1 MTSDAQ
7 KNKTF
12 VKGAVVLGIAGITIK
27 VLGAAFR
34 IPLTNIIGD
43 SGMGYYQTAY
53 PIYVLFLT
61 IATAGIPTAI
71 SRMVAERNAVDQPYE
86 AHRVFKL
93 SFMLLLTVGLASSS
107 LLFFGAERITAF
119 IKEPEAVYAMK
130 AIAPAL
136 FFVPLMASFRGYFQG
151 RQNMTPTAVSQV
163 IEQLFRVAV
172 GLGLAVYLL
181 PKGLQFSAAG
191 ASFGATAGGIFGLAG
206 ILILYLFRKKEI
218 AADLEGADRTPVE
231 SVGTILLGL
240 LVIAVPITIGAS
252 IMPIINAIDTAIV
265 KSRLVEI
272 GYDSALAR
280 GLYGQLTGM
289 AAPLINFPQVLT
301 QAVAMSLVPVVASA
315 YRRKEIGFMQRN
327 IALGL
332 RFALLLSIPC
342 AMGMTVLAGP
352 IMLLLYPLQKESAA
366 NAASCLA
373 ILAVGIVFLATVQT
387 LTGVLQGVGKQ
398 LIPLRTFFLRAL
410 VMRLLTFA
418 LSGSPSVNVR
428 GAARGTVAAYLVA
441 AALNL
446 FAVRKYTETKIDG
459 RLTFLKPLVSASVM
473 GVVVLLL
480 HRMSVGVLGNAVA
493 TLLAIVVGAAVYG
506 YMILA
511 THAVTME
518 EIGMIPRGDRL
529 IRWMGKKRRDD
540 RDVR

>member
-1 MTSDAQ
+1 MASDAQ

-12 VKGAVVLGIAGITIK
+12 VKGALILGLAGLTIK

-43 SGMGYYQTAY
+43 DGMGYYQTAY

-71 SRMVAERNAVDQPYE
+71 SRMVAERNAIDQPYE

-93 SFMLLLTVGLASSS
+93 SFLLLLTIDLASSS
-107 LLFFGAERITAF
+107 ILFFGAKHITAM

-151 RQNMTPTAVSQV
+151 RQNMTPTAASQV

-181 PKGLQFSAAG
+181 PKGLQYSAAG
-191 ASFGATAGGIFGLAG
+191 ASFGATAGGIFGFIG
-206 ILILYLFRKKEI
+206 ILILYLLNKKEI
-218 AADLEGADRTPVE
+218 TGDLEHADRTPIE
-231 SVGTILLGL
+231 STGTILLGL

-272 GYDSALAR
+272 GYDSDLAR

-315 YRRKEIGFMQRN
+315 YRREQHGFMQRN

-342 AMGMTVLAGP
+342 AMGMTVLAEP
-352 IMLLLYPLQKESAA
+352 IMLLLYPLQKESAV

-398 LIPLRTFFLRAL
+398 LIPVRNLFLGAL
-410 VMRLLTFA
+410 VKIIVTYLLT
-418 LSGSPSVNVR
+418 GVPSINVR
-428 GAARGTVAAYLVA
+428 GAALGTVAAYLVA

-446 FAVRKYTETKIDG
+446 MAVRKYTKTRIDG
-459 RLTFLKPLVSASVM
+459 NLTFFKPLLSASVM
-473 GVVVLLL
+473 GGIVAVI
-480 HRMSVGVLGNAVA
+480 HRLTAESLGNSLA
-493 TLLAIVVGAAVYG
+493 TLLAIAAGVAVYCF
-506 YMILA
+506 MILK
-511 THAVTME
+511 TQAVTME
-518 EIGMIPRGDRL
+518 EISMMPKGDRL
-529 IRWMGKKRRDD
+529 VRWMRKGRSGD
-540 RDVR
+540 

>member
-1 MTSDAQ
+1 MASEGQ

-12 VKGAVVLGIAGITIK
+12 VRGAVILGIAGLTIK
-27 VLGAAFR
+27 LLGAAFR

-43 SGMGYYQTAY
+43 DGMGYYQTAY

-86 AHRVFKL
+86 AHRVFRL
-93 SFMLLLTVGLASSS
+93 SFLLLLAVGLTSSS
-107 LLFFGAERITAF
+107 ILYFGAERITAL
-119 IKEPEAVYAMK
+119 IQEPEAVHAMK

-151 RQNMTPTAVSQV
+151 RQNMTPTAASQV

-181 PKGLQFSAAG
+181 PKGLQYAAAG
-191 ASFGATAGGIFGLAG
+191 ASFGATAGGIFGFAG
-206 ILILYLFRKKEI
+206 ILILYLFNHKEI
-218 AADLEGADRTPVE
+218 AADLAGADRTPRE
-231 SVGTILLGL
+231 TTRSILWGL

-265 KSRLVEI
+265 KSRLIDI

-315 YRRKEIGFMQRN
+315 HRRRELTFMRGN

-342 AMGMTVLAGP
+342 AIGMTVLARP
-352 IMLLLYPLQKESAA
+352 IMLLLYPLQKESAI

-373 ILAVGIVFLATVQT
+373 ILSVGIVFLATVQT

-398 LIPLRTFFLRAL
+398 LIPVRNLFLGAL
-410 VMRLLTFA
+410 VKIAVTYVLT
-418 LSGSPSVNVR
+418 GIPSINVR
-428 GAARGTVAAYLVA
+428 GAALGTVAAYLVA
-441 AALNL
+441 AGLNL
-446 FAVRKYTETKIDG
+446 MAVRKYTQTRIDG
-459 RLTFLKPLVSASVM
+459 NLTFVKPLFSAAVM
-473 GVVVLLL
+473 GIAVIIV
-480 HRMSVGVLGNAVA
+480 HWAGVGPMGNSLS
-493 TLLAIVVGAAVYG
+493 TILSIVVGIAVYF

-511 THAVTME
+511 TKAISAQ
-518 EIGMIPRGDRL
+518 EIALMPRGDRL
-529 IRWMGKKRRDD
+529 VRWMEKRK
-540 RDVR
+540 DVR

>member
-1 MTSDAQ
+1 MASDAQ

-12 VKGAVVLGIAGITIK
+12 VKGALILGLAGLTIK

-43 SGMGYYQTAY
+43 DGMGYYQTAY

-71 SRMVAERNAVDQPYE
+71 SRMVAERNAIDQPYE

-93 SFMLLLTVGLASSS
+93 SFLLLLTIGLASSS
-107 LLFFGAERITAF
+107 ILFFGAKHITAM

-151 RQNMTPTAVSQV
+151 RQNMTPTAASQV

-181 PKGLQFSAAG
+181 PKGLQYSAAG
-191 ASFGATAGGIFGLAG
+191 ASFGATAGGIFGFIG
-206 ILILYLFRKKEI
+206 ILILYLLNKKEI
-218 AADLEGADRTPVE
+218 TGDLEHADRTPIE
-231 SVGTILLGL
+231 STGAILLGL

-272 GYDSALAR
+272 GYDSDLAR

-315 YRRKEIGFMQRN
+315 YRREQHGFMQRN

-342 AMGMTVLAGP
+342 AMGMTVLAEP
-352 IMLLLYPLQKESAA
+352 IMLLLYPLQKESAV

-398 LIPLRTFFLRAL
+398 LIPVRNLFLGAL
-410 VMRLLTFA
+410 VKIIVTYLLT
-418 LSGSPSVNVR
+418 GIPSINVR
-428 GAARGTVAAYLVA
+428 GAALGTVAAYLVA

-446 FAVRKYTETKIDG
+446 MAVRKYTKTRIDG
-459 RLTFLKPLVSASVM
+459 NLTFFKPLLSASVM
-473 GVVVLLL
+473 GGIVAVI
-480 HRMSVGVLGNAVA
+480 HRLTAGSLGNSLA
-493 TLLAIVVGAAVYG
+493 TLLAIAAGVAVYCF
-506 YMILA
+506 MILK
-511 THAVTME
+511 TQAVTME
-518 EIGMIPRGDRL
+518 EIAMMPKGDRL
-529 IRWMGKKRRDD
+529 VRWMRKGRSGD
-540 RDVR
+540 

>member
-12 VKGAVVLGIAGITIK
+12 VKGALILGIAGLTIK

-43 SGMGYYQTAY
+43 DGMGYYQTAY

-71 SRMVAERNAVDQPYE
+71 SRMVAERNAIDQPYE

-93 SFMLLLTVGLASSS
+93 SFLLLLAIGLTSSS
-107 LLFFGAERITAF
+107 ILFFGAERITAL
-119 IKEPEAVYAMK
+119 IKEPEAVHAMK

-181 PKGLQFSAAG
+181 PKGLQYSAAG
-191 ASFGATAGGIFGLAG
+191 ASFGATAGGIFGFLG
-206 ILILYLFRKKEI
+206 ILILYLFHKKEI
-218 AADLEGADRTPVE
+218 AADLEHADRTPIE
-231 SVGTILLGL
+231 NTGAILLGL

-265 KSRLVEI
+265 KSRLVDI

-280 GLYGQLTGM
+280 SLYGQLTGM

-301 QAVAMSLVPVVASA
+301 
-315 YRRKEIGFMQRN
+315 
-327 IALGL
+327 
-332 RFALLLSIPC
+332 
-342 AMGMTVLAGP
+342 
-352 IMLLLYPLQKESAA
+352 
-366 NAASCLA
+366 
-373 ILAVGIVFLATVQT
+373 
-387 LTGVLQGVGKQ
+387 
-398 LIPLRTFFLRAL
+398 
-410 VMRLLTFA
+410 
-418 LSGSPSVNVR
+418 
-428 GAARGTVAAYLVA
+428 
-441 AALNL
+441 
-446 FAVRKYTETKIDG
+446 
-459 RLTFLKPLVSASVM
+459 
-473 GVVVLLL
+473 
-480 HRMSVGVLGNAVA
+480 
-493 TLLAIVVGAAVYG
+493 
-506 YMILA
+506 
-511 THAVTME
+511 
-518 EIGMIPRGDRL
+518 
-529 IRWMGKKRRDD
+529 
-540 RDVR
+540 

>member
-1 MTSDAQ
+1 MVSDAQ

-12 VKGAVVLGIAGITIK
+12 VKGAVILGIAGLTIK

-43 SGMGYYQTAY
+43 DGMGYYQTAY

-71 SRMVAERNAVDQPYE
+71 SRMVAERNAIDQPYE
-86 AHRVFKL
+86 AHRVFRL
-93 SFMLLLTVGLASSS
+93 SFLLLLAIGLFSSS
-107 LLFFGAERITAF
+107 ILFFGAERITAL
-119 IKEPEAVYAMK
+119 IQEPEAVYAMK

-163 IEQLFRVAV
+163 VEQLFRVAI
-172 GLGLAVYLL
+172 GLGLAVYFL
-181 PKGLQFSAAG
+181 PKGLQYSAAG
-191 ASFGATAGGIFGLAG
+191 ASFGATAGGIFGFIG
-206 ILILYLFRKKEI
+206 IMVLYLRKKKEI
-218 AADLEGADRTPVE
+218 AADLEFADRTPKE
-231 SVGTILLGL
+231 TTGAILLGL

-272 GYDSALAR
+272 GYDSDLAR

-301 QAVAMSLVPVVASA
+301 QAVAMSLVPVVASSH
-315 YRRKEIGFMQRN
+315 RRDQQAFMQRN

-342 AMGMTVLAGP
+342 AMGMTVLSEP
-352 IMLLLYPLQKESAA
+352 IMLLLYPMQKESAA
-366 NAASCLA
+366 SAAGCLA
-373 ILAVGIVFLATVQT
+373 ILAAGIVFLATVQT

-398 LIPLRTFFLRAL
+398 LLPVRNLFFGAM
-410 VMRLLTFA
+410 VKVVVTYVLT
-418 LSGSPSVNVR
+418 GIPSVNVR
-428 GAARGTVAAYLVA
+428 GAALGTVAAYLVA

-446 FAVRKYTETKIDG
+446 AAVRKHTKTSIDIG
-459 RLTFLKPLVSASVM
+459 LTFLKPLLSASVM
-473 GVVVLLL
+473 GAAVWAI
-480 HRMSVGVLGNAVA
+480 HRMTVGSMGNSLA
-493 TLLAIVVGAAVYG
+493 TLLSITAGVAVYFS
-506 YMILA
+506 MILA
-511 THAVTME
+511 TKAVTVS
-518 EIGMIPRGDRL
+518 EIGMMPKGDRL
-529 IRWMGKKRRDD
+529 VRWLEKGRR
-540 RDVR
+540 RR

>member
-1 MTSDAQ
+1 MASEAQ

-12 VKGAVVLGIAGITIK
+12 LRGAVILGIAGLTIK

-43 SGMGYYQTAY
+43 DGMGYYQTAY

-71 SRMVAERNAVDQPYE
+71 SRMVAERSAIDQPYE

-93 SFMLLLTVGLASSS
+93 SFLLLLAIGLASSS
-107 LLFFGAERITAF
+107 LLFFGAERITAL

-163 IEQLFRVAV
+163 IEQLFRVV
-172 GLGLAVYLL
+172 IGLGLAVYLL
-181 PKGLQFSAAG
+181 PKGLQYAAAG
-191 ASFGATAGGIFGLAG
+191 ASFGATAGGIFGFAG
-206 ILILYLFRKKEI
+206 ILIIFLVNRKGI
-218 AADLEGADRTPVE
+218 AADLEGQDRTPRE
-231 SVGTILLGL
+231 TTGAILWGL
-240 LVIAVPITIGAS
+240 MLIAVPITIGAS

-265 KSRLVEI
+265 KTRLIDI
-272 GYDSALAR
+272 GYDSAVAR

-301 QAVAMSLVPVVASA
+301 QAVAMSLVPVVAA
-315 YRRKEIGFMQRN
+315 AHRRNEQSFMSRN
-327 IALGL
+327 IELGL
-332 RFALLLSIPC
+332 RVALLLSIPC
-342 AMGMTVLAGP
+342 AMGMTVLARP
-352 IMLLLYPLQKESAA
+352 IMLLLYPLQKESAV

-398 LIPLRTFFLRAL
+398 LIPVRNLFLGAL
-410 VMRLLTFA
+410 VKILVTYVLT
-418 LSGSPSVNVR
+418 GIPSVNVK
-428 GAARGTVAAYLVA
+428 GAAIGTVAAYLVA
-441 AALNL
+441 AGLNL
-446 FAVRKYTETKIDG
+446 LAVRKYTRTEIDIK
-459 RLTFLKPLVSASVM
+459 LTFMKPLISSAVM
-473 GVVVLLL
+473 G
-480 HRMSVGVLGNAVA
+480 AVA
-493 TLLAIVVGAAVYG
+493 LLVHRAGAGLMGNSLSTLLAIAVGIAVYF

-511 THAVTME
+511 IRAISAE
-518 EIGMIPRGDRL
+518 EIGTLPKGERL
-529 IRWMGKKRRDD
+529 ARWMEKRK
-540 RDVR
+540 DVR